1 MRAVASV
8 DVMLLGPPRVVRDG
22 AAVAFDTRK
31 ALALLAVLALADRP
45 RPRDVLAELLWPEH
59 DAEHA
64 RGALRRT
71 LSALRSAVGPDF
83 VDATRDQVSLVRG
96 PGLYVDVDRF
106 RALAEDGDVAGA
118 AALFRGEF
126 LEGFGLRDAPE
137 FEDWQRAEADALGR
151 ELATV
156 LARLVE
162 ATGDVAVAQRWLE
175 LDPLHEPAHRAL
187 IRLYAERGDRAAALA
202 QYRDCVRTLSREL
215 GVPPLAE
222 TTRLYEAISEGTLE
236 APAAAR
242 SRRPRRRSRH
252 APLVGRAREW
262 EALVGAY
269 DGIDADGR
277 VVLLEGEA
285 GIGKTRLAEEFVAHA
300 RGRGAAV
307 LGGRAYEEEAALAY
321 GPLVDALRRAAAR
334 RRRLARRRLGPRAV
348 RGGAAAA
355 RPQQRPSPAARR
367 PRRAGALPRRR
378 VGDARRPP
386 RPGRC
391 PACSS
396 STTCSGRTRPR
407 SGCSATAPAGSAAAG
422 CSCC

>member
-1 MRAVASV
+1 M
-8 DVMLLGPPRVVRDG
+8 
-22 AAVAFDTRK
+22 
-31 ALALLAVLALADRP
+31 
-45 RPRDVLAELLWPEH
+45 
-59 DAEHA
+59 
-64 RGALRRT
+64 
-71 LSALRSAVGPDF
+71 
-83 VDATRDQVSLVRG
+83 
-96 PGLYVDVDRF
+96 
-106 RALAEDGDVAGA
+106 
-118 AALFRGEF
+118 
-126 LEGFGLRDAPE
+126 
-137 FEDWQRAEADALGR
+137 
-151 ELATV
+151 

-236 APAAAR
+236 APATTLNQGSTPGGCR
-242 SRRPRRRSRH
+242 VG
-252 APLVGRAREW
+252 APLVGRDREW

-285 GIGKTRLAEEFVAHA
+285 GIGKTRLAEELVAHA

-321 GPLVDALRRAAAR
+321 GPLVDALRGRLRDDDAWLAAVSDRALCEAAR
-334 RRRLARRRLGPRAV
+334 LLPDLSAP
-348 RGGAAAA
+348 
-355 RPQQRPSPAARR
+355 
-367 PRRAGALPRRR
+367 LPRRSTAPPR
-378 VGDARRPP
+378 RRASSTACGRRCRPP
-386 RPGRC
+386 RRGRC

-407 SGCSATAPAGSAAAG
+407 SGCSATAPAGWAAAG